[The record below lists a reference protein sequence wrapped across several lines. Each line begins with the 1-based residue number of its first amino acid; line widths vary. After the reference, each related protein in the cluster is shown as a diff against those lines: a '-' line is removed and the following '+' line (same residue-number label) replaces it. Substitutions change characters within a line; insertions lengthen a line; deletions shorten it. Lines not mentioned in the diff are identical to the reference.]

1 VAKLISLLLLCLSLQ
16 LIAQDAATSA
26 ETTPA
31 AEDPTGLS
39 LLPDLPAKNQIPL
52 FDNRFRIDYEVEEI
66 TMVFFRKRG
75 SASVILVKPD
85 GSKINVVN
93 ADDQNVQW
101 YDDKTYDL
109 IKIKKPT
116 PGPWQAIGQIL
127 PESKIMVLT
136 DIELQVDPLP
146 DHLMAGETIKVTATL
161 TNGGKPIVAKD
172 FRDLLR
178 LDVLFLSTNNSE
190 YENFGAGVIE
200 LTTFADDGR
209 NFDEKPRDGIF
220 TGEFKLEMKSGQWQP
235 KFVVKTPLYT
245 REVVQPPVILHK
257 SPISFEVAQATKPED
272 LHWLTFKVTDPVIN
286 PKSVALQGKVR
297 FPNNEVQSFTLGE
310 SAEVDKK
317 LKIVNYASGTYK
329 VESTLFAQTVTGRDV
344 VITLPQTSFVAE
356 AIEAEPTAP
365 AVIEDNADANT
376 DAAAAIELAK
386 ASLAVAATE
395 PLVEEEKPFPWVLV
409 ILSNVVILGG
419 GGFAIWM
426 VATDRSFKTLFAKKN
441 NSMDL
446 DSLAMPEQGDAKTTN
461 RAQKSA
467 KKNDILELSLPDD

>member
-1 VAKLISLLLLCLSLQ
+1 MAKLIHILLLCLSLQ
-16 LIAQDAATSA
+16 LLAQETATSVDA
-26 ETTPA
+26 KESV
-31 AEDPTGLS
+31 EDPTGLS

-93 ADDQNVQW
+93 AARQDVDW

-109 IKIKKPT
+109 IKIKKPL
-116 PGPWQAIGQIL
+116 PGPWQALGQIL

-136 DIELQVDPLP
+136 DIELKVDPLP
-146 DHLMAGETIKVTATL
+146 DHLMVGETIKITATL

-178 LDVLFLSTNNSE
+178 LDVLFISSNNSD

-200 LTTFADDGR
+200 LTTLADDGR
-209 NFDEKPRDGIF
+209 NFDERPRDGIF
-220 TGEFKLEMKSGQWQP
+220 TGEFKLEMKPGQWQP

-245 REVVQPPVILHK
+245 REVAQEPVILHK
-257 SPISFEVAQATKPED
+257 SPISYEVAQATKAED
-272 LHWLTFKVTDPVIN
+272 LHWLTFKVTDPMIN
-286 PKSVALQGKVR
+286 PQSVALQGKVR
-297 FPNNEVQSFTLGE
+297 FPNNEIQSFTLGE

-344 VITLPQTSFVAE
+344 VIALPQASFFAE
-356 AIEAEPTAP
+356 VVEPEPVLPETTESAATIQSTDTTIAPLPTP
-365 AVIEDNADANT
+365 AV
-376 DAAAAIELAK
+376 
-386 ASLAVAATE
+386 E
-395 PLVEEEKPFPWVLV
+395 PVVEEEKPFPWLLV
-409 ILSNVVILGG
+409 ILSNIIILGG

-426 VATDRSFKTLFAKKN
+426 VATDRSFKTLFVKKN
-441 NSMDL
+441 NSMNL
-446 DSLAMPEQGDAKTTN
+446 DTLAMPGAAEAKTSSTG
-461 RAQKSA
+461 QKNNKS
-467 KKNDILELSLPDD
+467 NDILELSLPDD

>member
-1 VAKLISLLLLCLSLQ
+1 VAKLIHLLFLCISLQ
-16 LIAQDAATSA
+16 LMAQEAATT
-26 ETTPA
+26 ETTA
-31 AEDPTGLS
+31 TESLEDPTGLS

-85 GSKINVVN
+85 GSKVNVIN
-93 ADDQNVQW
+93 ADDQDIQW

-116 PGPWQAIGQIL
+116 PGPWQALGQIL

-136 DIELQVDPLP
+136 EIELKVDPLP
-146 DHLMAGETIKVTATL
+146 DHLMIGETIKVTATL
-161 TNGGKPIVAKD
+161 TNGGKAIVAKD

-178 LDVLFLSTNNSE
+178 LDVLFISSNNSE
-190 YENFGAGVIE
+190 FENFGAGVIE
-200 LTTFADDGR
+200 LTTLADDGR

-220 TGEFKLEMKSGQWQP
+220 TGEFKLEMKPGQWQP

-245 REVVQPPVILHK
+245 REVVQEPVILHK
-257 SPISFEVAQATKPED
+257 SPISYDVAKATKAED
-272 LHWLTFKVTDPVIN
+272 LHWLTFKITDPMIN

-297 FPNNEVQSFTLGE
+297 FPNNEVQSYTLGE

-329 VESTLFAQTVTGRDV
+329 VDSTLFAQTVTGRDV
-344 VITLPQTSFVAE
+344 VITLPQASFVAE
-356 AIEAEPTAP
+356 VVEPEPEVAATTAAEEGDSGT
-365 AVIEDNADANT
+365 
-376 DAAAAIELAK
+376 AAAIK
-386 ASLAVAATE
+386 QPIVAAEVAT
-395 PLVEEEKPFPWVLV
+395 PVVEEEKSFPWVLV

-419 GGFAIWM
+419 GAFAIWM

-446 DSLAMPEQGDAKTTN
+446 DSIAMPGPAEAKMSS
-461 RAQKSA
+461 AGQKNS

>member
-1 VAKLISLLLLCLSLQ
+1 MAKLIGFLLLCISLQ
-16 LIAQDAATSA
+16 LAAQDTVPPVEA
-26 ETTPA
+26 TPA

-109 IKIKKPT
+109 IKIKQPT

-178 LDVLFLSTNNSE
+178 LDVLFISTNNSE

-220 TGEFKLEMKSGQWQP
+220 TGEFKLEMKSGEWQP
-235 KFVVKTPLYT
+235 KFIVKTPLYT

-257 SPISFEVAQATKPED
+257 SPISFEVAQATKAED
-272 LHWLTFKVTDPVIN
+272 LHWLTFKVTDPAIN

-297 FPNNEVQSFTLGE
+297 FPNNEIQSFTLGE

-329 VESTLFAQTVTGRDV
+329 VESTLFAQTVAGRDV
-344 VITLPQTSFVAE
+344 VITLPPASFVAE
-356 AIEAEPTAP
+356 VIEPEPVAS
-365 AVIEDNADANT
+365 AASEDNAG
-376 DAAAAIELAK
+376 AAAAIELAK
-386 ASLAVAATE
+386 ASLTAAATE
-395 PLVEEEKPFPWVLV
+395 PVVEEEKPFPWVLV

-446 DSLAMPEQGDAKTTN
+446 DSLAMPGPGDAKLTN
-461 RAQKSA
+461 QGQKST

>member
-1 VAKLISLLLLCLSLQ
+1 MAKLIYSLLLCLSLQ
-16 LIAQDAATSA
+16 LWAQEAATA
-26 ETTPA
+26 EPTKAT

-52 FDNRFRIDYEVEEI
+52 FDNRFRIDYEVDEI

-75 SASVILVKPD
+75 SASVILVRPD

-93 ADDQNVQW
+93 AIKQDVEW

-109 IKIKKPT
+109 IKIKRPT

-136 DIELQVDPLP
+136 DIELNVDPLP
-146 DHLMAGETIKVTATL
+146 DHLMVGETIKITATL

-178 LDVLFLSTNNSE
+178 LDVLFISSNNSE

-200 LTTFADDGR
+200 LSSLADDGR
-209 NFDEKPRDGIF
+209 NFDERPRDGIF
-220 TGEFKLEMKSGQWQP
+220 TGEFKLEMKPGQWQP

-245 REVVQPPVILHK
+245 REVTQEPVILNK
-257 SPISFEVAQATKPED
+257 SPISYEVAQATKAGD
-272 LHWLTFKVTDPVIN
+272 LHWLTFKVIDPLIN
-286 PKSVALQGKVR
+286 PRSVALQGKIR

-317 LKIVNYASGTYK
+317 LKIVNYASGSYK
-329 VESTLFAQTVTGRDV
+329 IESTLFAQTVTGRNV
-344 VITLPQTSFVAE
+344 VIALQPASFVAE
-356 AIEAEPTAP
+356 VAEPPPAP
-365 AVIEDNADANT
+365 SATSEGDDSTVMADRPQTPAAVPAADRVQ
-376 DAAAAIELAK
+376 K
-386 ASLAVAATE
+386 
-395 PLVEEEKPFPWVLV
+395 EEKSFPWFLV
-409 ILSNVVILGG
+409 ILSNIVILGG

-426 VATDRSFKTLFAKKN
+426 VATDRSFTALFSRNKSAVN
-441 NSMDL
+441 MNT
-446 DSLAMPEQGDAKTTN
+446 LAMPDTTDAKSN
-461 RAQKSA
+461 SVGQKNS
-467 KKNDILELSLPDD
+467 KKNDIMELSLPDD

>member
-1 VAKLISLLLLCLSLQ
+1 MAKLIYTLLLCLSLQ
-16 LIAQDAATSA
+16 LMAQEAATTA
-26 ETTPA
+26 DTTEA
-31 AEDPTGLS
+31 LDDPTGLS

-85 GSKINVVN
+85 GSKVNVIN
-93 ADDQNVQW
+93 ADDQDIQW

-116 PGPWQAIGQIL
+116 PGPWQALGQIL

-136 DIELQVDPLP
+136 DIELKVDPLP
-146 DHLMAGETIKVTATL
+146 DHLMIGETIKVTATL
-161 TNGGKPIVAKD
+161 TNGGKAIVAKD

-178 LDVLFLSTNNSE
+178 LDVLFISSNNSE
-190 YENFGAGVIE
+190 FENFGAGVIE
-200 LTTFADDGR
+200 LTTLEDDGR

-220 TGEFKLEMKSGQWQP
+220 TGEFKLEMKPGQWQP
-235 KFVVKTPLYT
+235 KFIVKTPLYT
-245 REVVQPPVILHK
+245 REVVQEPVILHK
-257 SPISFEVAQATKPED
+257 SPISYDVAKATKAED
-272 LHWLTFKVTDPVIN
+272 LHWLTFKITDPMIN

-297 FPNNEVQSFTLGE
+297 FPNNEVQSYTLGE

-329 VESTLFAQTVTGRDV
+329 VDSTLFAQTVAGRDV
-344 VITLPQTSFVAE
+344 VITLPQASFVAE
-356 AIEAEPTAP
+356 VVEPEPEVAATTAAEEGDSGT
-365 AVIEDNADANT
+365 
-376 DAAAAIELAK
+376 AAAIK
-386 ASLAVAATE
+386 QPVAAAE
-395 PLVEEEKPFPWVLV
+395 LVAPVVEEEKSFPWVLV

-446 DSLAMPEQGDAKTTN
+446 DSIAMPGPAEAKMSS
-461 RAQKSA
+461 AGQKNS

>member
-1 VAKLISLLLLCLSLQ
+1 VAKLIHILLLCFSLQ
-16 LIAQDAATSA
+16 LMAQEAATTEATATA
-26 ETTPA
+26 EL
-31 AEDPTGLS
+31 EDQTGLS
-39 LLPDLPAKNQIPL
+39 LLPDLPAKNQSPL

-85 GSKINVVN
+85 GSKVNVIN
-93 ADDQNVQW
+93 ADDQDIQW

-116 PGPWQAIGQIL
+116 PGPWQALGQIL

-136 DIELQVDPLP
+136 DIELKVDPLP
-146 DHLMAGETIKVTATL
+146 DHLMTGETIKVTATL

-178 LDVLFLSTNNSE
+178 LDVLFISSNNAE

-200 LTTFADDGR
+200 LTTLADDGR

-220 TGEFKLEMKSGQWQP
+220 TGEFRLDMKPGQWQP

-245 REVVQPPVILHK
+245 REVVQEPVILHK
-257 SPISFEVAQATKPED
+257 SPISYDIAQATKAED
-272 LHWLTFKVTDPVIN
+272 LHWLTFKVTDPMLN
-286 PKSVALQGKVR
+286 PNSVALQGKVR

-329 VESTLFAQTVTGRDV
+329 VDSTLFAQTVAGRDV
-344 VITLPQTSFVAE
+344 VITLPQASFVAE
-356 AIEAEPTAP
+356 VVEPEPVASVATDGGDATPAAP
-365 AVIEDNADANT
+365 V
-376 DAAAAIELAK
+376 
-386 ASLAVAATE
+386 E
-395 PLVEEEKPFPWVLV
+395 PVVQEETSFPWVLV
-409 ILSNVVILGG
+409 ILSNIFILGG

-426 VATDRSFKTLFAKKN
+426 VATDRSFKTLFARKN

-446 DSLAMPEQGDAKTTN
+446 DSLAMPGAAEAKTN
-461 RAQKSA
+461 NAAQKNA
-467 KKNDILELSLPDD
+467 KKNDIMELSLPDD

>member
-1 VAKLISLLLLCLSLQ
+1 MAKLIYVLLLCFSLQ
-16 LIAQDAATSA
+16 LLAQEAATT
-26 ETTPA
+26 ETTA
-31 AEDPTGLS
+31 TAELEDPTGLS

-75 SASVILVKPD
+75 SPSVILVKPD
-85 GSKINVVN
+85 GSKVNVIN
-93 ADDQNVQW
+93 ADDQDIQW

-136 DIELQVDPLP
+136 DIELKVDPLP
-146 DHLMAGETIKVTATL
+146 DHLMTGETIKVTATL

-178 LDVLFLSTNNSE
+178 LDVLFISSNNAE

-200 LTTFADDGR
+200 LTTLEDDGR

-220 TGEFKLEMKSGQWQP
+220 TGEFRLDMKPGQWQP

-245 REVVQPPVILHK
+245 REVVQEPVILHK
-257 SPISFEVAQATKPED
+257 SPISYDIAQATKAED
-272 LHWLTFKVTDPVIN
+272 LHWLTFKVTDPMLN

-329 VESTLFAQTVTGRDV
+329 VDSTLFAQTVAGRDV
-344 VITLPQTSFVAE
+344 VITLPQASFVAE
-356 AIEAEPTAP
+356 VVEPEPVAPVATDGGDANPAAPAEQLTANTLAAEP
-365 AVIEDNADANT
+365 V
-376 DAAAAIELAK
+376 
-386 ASLAVAATE
+386 
-395 PLVEEEKPFPWVLV
+395 VEEETSFPWVLV
-409 ILSNVVILGG
+409 ILSNIIILGG

-446 DSLAMPEQGDAKTTN
+446 DSLAMPGTAEAKTN
-461 RAQKSA
+461 SAAQKNA
-467 KKNDILELSLPDD
+467 KKNDIMELSLPDD

>member
-1 VAKLISLLLLCLSLQ
+1 MAKLIYLLLLCFSLQ
-16 LIAQDAATSA
+16 LVAQETATSVDA
-26 ETTPA
+26 KENV
-31 AEDPTGLS
+31 EDPTGLS

-52 FDNRFRIDYEVEEI
+52 LDNRFRIDYEVEEI

-85 GSKINVVN
+85 GSKVNVIN
-93 ADDQNVQW
+93 ADDQDIQW

-136 DIELQVDPLP
+136 DIELNVPPLP

-161 TNGGKPIVAKD
+161 SNGGQPIVAKD

-178 LDVLFLSTNNSE
+178 LDVLFISSNNAE
-190 YENFGAGVIE
+190 FENFGAGVIE
-200 LTTFADDGR
+200 LTTLADDGR

-220 TGEFKLEMKSGQWQP
+220 TGEFKLDMKPGQWQP

-245 REVVQPPVILHK
+245 REVVQEPVILHK
-257 SPISFEVAQATKPED
+257 SPISYEVAQATKAED
-272 LHWLTFKVTDPVIN
+272 LHWLTFKVTDPMIN
-286 PKSVALQGKVR
+286 PQSVALQGKVR
-297 FPNNEVQSFTLGE
+297 FPNNEIQSFTLGE

-329 VESTLFAQTVTGRDV
+329 VDSILFAQTVTGRDV
-344 VITLPQTSFVAE
+344 VITLPQASFVAE
-356 AIEAEPTAP
+356 VVEPEPVAP
-365 AVIEDNADANT
+365 AAADSENAGLT
-376 DAAAAIELAK
+376 TAAAEMP
-386 ASLAVAATE
+386 ASPVVTE
-395 PLVEEEKPFPWVLV
+395 PVVEEEKPFPWLLV
-409 ILSNVVILGG
+409 ILSNIVILGG

-446 DSLAMPEQGDAKTTN
+446 DTLAMPGAAEAKTSSA
-461 RAQKSA
+461 AQKNS
-467 KKNDILELSLPDD
+467 KKNDIMELSLPDD

>member
-1 VAKLISLLLLCLSLQ
+1 MAKLIYLLLLCFSLQ
-16 LIAQDAATSA
+16 LVAQETATNVDAK
-26 ETTPA
+26 ENV
-31 AEDPTGLS
+31 EDPTGLS

-85 GSKINVVN
+85 GSKVNVIN
-93 ADDQNVQW
+93 ADDQDIQW

-136 DIELQVDPLP
+136 DIELNVPPLP
-146 DHLMAGETIKVTATL
+146 DHLMVGETIKVTATL
-161 TNGGKPIVAKD
+161 SNGGQPIVAKD

-178 LDVLFLSTNNSE
+178 LDVLFISSNNAE
-190 YENFGAGVIE
+190 FENFGAGVIE
-200 LTTFADDGR
+200 LTTLADDGR

-220 TGEFKLEMKSGQWQP
+220 TGEFKLDMRPGQWQP

-245 REVVQPPVILHK
+245 REVVQEPVILHK
-257 SPISFEVAQATKPED
+257 SPISYEVALATKAED
-272 LHWLTFKVTDPVIN
+272 LHWLTFKVTDPMIN

-297 FPNNEVQSFTLGE
+297 FPNNEIQSFTLGE

-329 VESTLFAQTVTGRDV
+329 VDSILFAQTVTGRDV
-344 VITLPQTSFVAE
+344 VISLPQASFVAE
-356 AIEAEPTAP
+356 VVEPEPVAP
-365 AVIEDNADANT
+365 AAADSENAGLT
-376 DAAAAIELAK
+376 TAASEMP
-386 ASLAVAATE
+386 ASAVVNE
-395 PLVEEEKPFPWVLV
+395 PVVEEEKPFPWLLV
-409 ILSNVVILGG
+409 ILSNIIILGG

-446 DSLAMPEQGDAKTTN
+446 DSLVMPGASEAKTSSA
-461 RAQKSA
+461 AQKNS
-467 KKNDILELSLPDD
+467 KKNDIMELSLPDD

>member
-1 VAKLISLLLLCLSLQ
+1 MAKLIHILLLCFSLQ
-16 LIAQDAATSA
+16 LMAQEAATTEATATA
-26 ETTPA
+26 EL
-31 AEDPTGLS
+31 EDQTGLS

-85 GSKINVVN
+85 GSKVNVIN
-93 ADDQNVQW
+93 ADDQDIQW

-116 PGPWQAIGQIL
+116 PGPWQALGQIL

-136 DIELQVDPLP
+136 DIELKVDPLP
-146 DHLMAGETIKVTATL
+146 DHLMTGETIKVTATL

-178 LDVLFLSTNNSE
+178 LDVLFISSNNAE

-200 LTTFADDGR
+200 LTTLADDGR

-220 TGEFKLEMKSGQWQP
+220 TGEFRLDMKPGQWQP

-245 REVVQPPVILHK
+245 REVVQEPVILHK
-257 SPISFEVAQATKPED
+257 SPISYDIAQATKAED
-272 LHWLTFKVTDPVIN
+272 LHWLTFKVTDPMLN
-286 PKSVALQGKVR
+286 PNSVALQGKVR

-329 VESTLFAQTVTGRDV
+329 VDSTLFAQTVAGRDV
-344 VITLPQTSFVAE
+344 VITLPQASFVAE
-356 AIEAEPTAP
+356 VVEPEPVAAVSTDGGDATPAAPVEP
-365 AVIEDNADANT
+365 AVQ
-376 DAAAAIELAK
+376 
-386 ASLAVAATE
+386 
-395 PLVEEEKPFPWVLV
+395 EETSFPWVLV
-409 ILSNVVILGG
+409 ILSNIFILGG

-426 VATDRSFKTLFAKKN
+426 VATDRSFKTLFARKN

-446 DSLAMPEQGDAKTTN
+446 DSLAMPGAAEAKTN
-461 RAQKSA
+461 NAAQKNA
-467 KKNDILELSLPDD
+467 KKNDIMELSLPDD

>member
-1 VAKLISLLLLCLSLQ
+1 MAKLISLLLFCFSLQ
-16 LIAQDAATSA
+16 LMAQNAATTT
-26 ETTPA
+26 ETQPDVQ
-31 AEDPTGLS
+31 DPTGLS

-52 FDNRFRIDYEVEEI
+52 FDNRFRIDYEVDEI

-75 SASVILVKPD
+75 SPSVILVRPD

-93 ADDQNVQW
+93 ASDQDVQW
-101 YDDKTYDL
+101 YDDQTYDL
-109 IKIKKPT
+109 IKIKRPT
-116 PGPWQAIGQIL
+116 PGPWQALGQIL

-136 DIELQVDPLP
+136 DIELKVDPLP
-146 DHLMAGETIKVTATL
+146 DHLMAGEIIKVTATL

-178 LDVLFLSTNNSE
+178 LDVLFISSNNAE
-190 YENFGAGVIE
+190 HENFGAGVIE

-220 TGEFKLEMKSGQWQP
+220 TGEFRLEMKPGQWQP

-245 REVVQPPVILHK
+245 REVIQEPVILHK
-257 SPISFEVAQATKPED
+257 SPISFEIAQATKAED

-344 VITLPQTSFVAE
+344 VITLPQASFVAE
-356 AIEAEPTAP
+356 VVEPEP
-365 AVIEDNADANT
+365 AVAAGTEDNAAS
-376 DAAAAIELAK
+376 AAAIELAK
-386 ASLAVAATE
+386 ASLVPVASE
-395 PLVEEEKPFPWVLV
+395 PVEQEEKAFPWALV
-409 ILSNVVILGG
+409 ILSNIVILGG

-446 DSLAMPEQGDAKTTN
+446 DSIAMPGPGEAKMTSQG
-461 RAQKSA
+461 QKNG

>member
-1 VAKLISLLLLCLSLQ
+1 VAKLIHILLLCFSLQ
-16 LIAQDAATSA
+16 LMAQEAATTEATATA
-26 ETTPA
+26 EL
-31 AEDPTGLS
+31 EDQTGLS

-85 GSKINVVN
+85 GSKVNVIN
-93 ADDQNVQW
+93 ADDQDIQW

-116 PGPWQAIGQIL
+116 PGPWQALGQIL

-136 DIELQVDPLP
+136 DIELKVDPLP
-146 DHLMAGETIKVTATL
+146 DHLMTGETIKVTATL

-178 LDVLFLSTNNSE
+178 LDVLFISSNNAE

-200 LTTFADDGR
+200 LTTLADDGR

-220 TGEFKLEMKSGQWQP
+220 TGEFRLDMKPGQWQP

-245 REVVQPPVILHK
+245 REVVQEPVILHK
-257 SPISFEVAQATKPED
+257 SPISYDIAQATKAED
-272 LHWLTFKVTDPVIN
+272 LHWLTFKVTDPMLN
-286 PKSVALQGKVR
+286 PNSVALQGKVR

-329 VESTLFAQTVTGRDV
+329 VDSTLFAQTVAGRDV
-344 VITLPQTSFVAE
+344 VITLPQASFVAE
-356 AIEAEPTAP
+356 VVEPEPVAAVSTDGGDATPAAPVEP
-365 AVIEDNADANT
+365 AVQ
-376 DAAAAIELAK
+376 
-386 ASLAVAATE
+386 
-395 PLVEEEKPFPWVLV
+395 EETSFPWVLV
-409 ILSNVVILGG
+409 ILSNIFILGG

-426 VATDRSFKTLFAKKN
+426 VATDRSFKTLFARKN

-446 DSLAMPEQGDAKTTN
+446 DSLAMPGAAEAKTN
-461 RAQKSA
+461 NAAQKNA
-467 KKNDILELSLPDD
+467 KKNDIMELSLPDD

>member
-1 VAKLISLLLLCLSLQ
+1 MAKLIYLLMLCFSLQ
-16 LIAQDAATSA
+16 LWAQDA
-26 ETTPA
+26 TTTTEA
-31 AEDPTGLS
+31 KQAVDDPTGLS
-39 LLPDLPAKNQIPL
+39 LLPDLAAKNQIPL

-75 SASVILVKPD
+75 SPSIILVRPD

-93 ADDQNVQW
+93 ASKQDVDW
-101 YDDKTYDL
+101 YDDQTYDL

-116 PGPWQAIGQIL
+116 PGPWQALGQIL

-136 DIELQVDPLP
+136 DIELKVDPLP
-146 DHLMAGETIKVTATL
+146 DHLMTGETIKVTATL

-178 LDVLFLSTNNSE
+178 LDVLFISSNDAE

-200 LTTFADDGR
+200 LTTLTDDGR
-209 NFDEKPRDGIF
+209 NFDERPRDGIF
-220 TGEFKLEMKSGQWQP
+220 TGEFKLEMKPGLWQP

-245 REVVQPPVILHK
+245 REVTQEPVILHK
-257 SPISFEVAQATKPED
+257 SPISYEVAQATKAED
-272 LHWLTFKVTDPVIN
+272 LHWLTFKVTDPMIN
-286 PKSVALQGKVR
+286 PQSVALQGKVR

-329 VESTLFAQTVTGRDV
+329 VESTLFAQTVNGRDV
-344 VITLPQTSFVAE
+344 VITLPMTSFVAE
-356 AIEAEPTAP
+356 VVEPVPVAP
-365 AVIEDNADANT
+365 AVTEEGAAST
-376 DAAAAIELAK
+376 EAAQLAKTAAALPAIEP
-386 ASLAVAATE
+386 V
-395 PLVEEEKPFPWVLV
+395 VEEEKSFPWVLV
-409 ILSNVVILGG
+409 ILSNIIILGG

-426 VATDRSFKTLFAKKN
+426 VATDRSFKTLFSKKN

-446 DSLAMPEQGDAKTTN
+446 DSLAMPGASEAKMSSA
-461 RAQKSA
+461 AQKNA
-467 KKNDILELSLPDD
+467 RKNDIMELSLPDD

>member
-1 VAKLISLLLLCLSLQ
+1 MAKLISLLLFCFSLQ
-16 LIAQDAATSA
+16 LLAQDAAKTVA
-26 ETTPA
+26 EQPA
-31 AEDPTGLS
+31 VEDPTGLS

-75 SASVILVKPD
+75 SPSIILVKPD

-93 ADDQNVQW
+93 AEDQDVQW
-101 YDDKTYDL
+101 YDDRTYDL
-109 IKIKKPT
+109 IKIKQPT

-136 DIELQVDPLP
+136 DIELKVDPLP
-146 DHLMAGETIKVTATL
+146 DHLMAGEIIKVTATL

-178 LDVLFLSTNNSE
+178 LDVLFISSNNAE

-220 TGEFKLEMKSGQWQP
+220 TGEFKLDMKPGQWQP
-235 KFVVKTPLYT
+235 KFIVKTPLYT
-245 REVVQPPVILHK
+245 REVVQEPVIVHK
-257 SPISFEVAQATKPED
+257 SPISFEVAQATKAED

-310 SAEVDKK
+310 SAELDKK

-329 VESTLFAQTVTGRDV
+329 VESTLFAQTVAGRNV
-344 VITLPQTSFVAE
+344 VITLPLASFVAE
-356 AIEAEPTAP
+356 VIEPEPVAP
-365 AVIEDNADANT
+365 AGTETNT
-376 DAAAAIELAK
+376 ESAAAIELAK
-386 ASLAVAATE
+386 ASLTPVVSE
-395 PLVEEEKPFPWVLV
+395 PIKEEETSFPWVLV

-426 VATDRSFKTLFAKKN
+426 VVTERSFKTLFAKKN

-446 DSLAMPEQGDAKTTN
+446 DSIAMSGPGEAKTTN
-461 RAQKSA
+461 PAQKNG

>member
-1 VAKLISLLLLCLSLQ
+1 MAKLIHILLLCFSLQ
-16 LIAQDAATSA
+16 LMAQEAATTEATATA
-26 ETTPA
+26 EL
-31 AEDPTGLS
+31 EDQTGLS

-85 GSKINVVN
+85 GSKVNVIN
-93 ADDQNVQW
+93 ADDQDIQW

-116 PGPWQAIGQIL
+116 PGPWQALGQIL

-136 DIELQVDPLP
+136 DIELKVDPLP
-146 DHLMAGETIKVTATL
+146 DHLMTGETIKVTATL

-178 LDVLFLSTNNSE
+178 LDVLFISSNNAE

-200 LTTFADDGR
+200 LTTLADDGR

-220 TGEFKLEMKSGQWQP
+220 TGEFRLDMKPGQWQP

-245 REVVQPPVILHK
+245 REVVQEPVILHK
-257 SPISFEVAQATKPED
+257 SPISYDIAQATKAED
-272 LHWLTFKVTDPVIN
+272 LHWLTFKVTDPMLN
-286 PKSVALQGKVR
+286 PNSVALQGKVR

-329 VESTLFAQTVTGRDV
+329 VDSTLFAQTVAGRDV
-344 VITLPQTSFVAE
+344 VITLPQASFVAE
-356 AIEAEPTAP
+356 VVEPEPVASVATDGGDATPAAP
-365 AVIEDNADANT
+365 V
-376 DAAAAIELAK
+376 
-386 ASLAVAATE
+386 E
-395 PLVEEEKPFPWVLV
+395 PVVQEETSFPWVLV
-409 ILSNVVILGG
+409 ILSNIFILGG

-426 VATDRSFKTLFAKKN
+426 VATDRSFKTLFARKN

-446 DSLAMPEQGDAKTTN
+446 DSLAMPGAAEAKTN
-461 RAQKSA
+461 NAAQKNA
-467 KKNDILELSLPDD
+467 KKNDIMELSLPDD

>member
-1 VAKLISLLLLCLSLQ
+1 MAKLIHILLLCFSLQ
-16 LIAQDAATSA
+16 LMAQEAATTEATATA
-26 ETTPA
+26 EL
-31 AEDPTGLS
+31 EDQTGLS

-85 GSKINVVN
+85 GSKVNVIN
-93 ADDQNVQW
+93 ADDQDIQW

-116 PGPWQAIGQIL
+116 PGPWQALGQIL

-136 DIELQVDPLP
+136 DIELKVDPLP
-146 DHLMAGETIKVTATL
+146 DHLMTGETIKVTATL

-178 LDVLFLSTNNSE
+178 LDVLFISSNNAE

-200 LTTFADDGR
+200 LTTLADDGR

-220 TGEFKLEMKSGQWQP
+220 TGEFRLDMKPGQWQP

-245 REVVQPPVILHK
+245 REVVQEPVILHK
-257 SPISFEVAQATKPED
+257 SPISYDIAQATKAED
-272 LHWLTFKVTDPVIN
+272 LHWLTFKVTDPMLN
-286 PKSVALQGKVR
+286 PSSVALQGKVR

-329 VESTLFAQTVTGRDV
+329 VDSTLFAQTVAGRDV
-344 VITLPQTSFVAE
+344 VITLPQASFVAE
-356 AIEAEPTAP
+356 VVEPEPVASVATDGGDATPAAP
-365 AVIEDNADANT
+365 V
-376 DAAAAIELAK
+376 
-386 ASLAVAATE
+386 E
-395 PLVEEEKPFPWVLV
+395 PVVQEETSFPWVLV
-409 ILSNVVILGG
+409 ILSNIFILGG

-426 VATDRSFKTLFAKKN
+426 VATDRSFKTLFARKN

-446 DSLAMPEQGDAKTTN
+446 DSLAMPGAAEAKTN
-461 RAQKSA
+461 NAAQKNA
-467 KKNDILELSLPDD
+467 KKNDIMELSLPDD